1 MKKLTIVYTATNA
14 RTLGNA
20 CRLDM
25 ISFLTKHF
33 KSTILT
39 NQPKFIKTL
48 FPDIVI
54 IPINSS
60 NKGKLPVISS
70 FRYYKQLAKEVNK
83 IQNDGVFIFHDE
95 SPSSKWIKSPVFQYI
110 HQYGKR
116 DNDKSKSL
124 IKQVRNIISYISHL
138 QTIKGFKK
146 SELNFVVSTFL
157 IDYFKNEGV
166 NNLVHIPHAINITKF
181 QKPLLTK
188 DHERLKDLRDEGYF
202 IVSYTGWVTEGRGYQ
217 LMMDAIKEAVAKDN
231 KIVLVIAGADEE
243 FSKRIFDFQKKYN
256 LEKNIINYGVVDSSL
271 TPGILYYSDV
281 CLSFLDNVPAHL
293 VSPPQKIFEYFASGK
308 PVICNDI
315 QTHTTFV
322 NNGETG
328 FIVNLDSK
336 EVSSKILALKENLK
350 KHKEMCVNAEQESL
364 KYDISNVYGKMTHD
378 IKEVLNEY

>member
-1 MKKLTIVYTATNA
+1 MKKLTIVFTTSHAD
-14 RTLGNA
+14 TLGNA

-54 IPINSS
+54 IPINTS

-83 IQNDGVFIFHDE
+83 IQSDGVFIFNDE
-95 SPSSKWIKSPVFQYI
+95 SPSAIWIKSPVFQYI
-110 HQYGKR
+110 HQYGERNNNGSNSIK
-116 DNDKSKSL
+116 KL
-124 IKQVRNIISYISHL
+124 IKKNISFLEHKLIV
-138 QTIKGFKK
+138 KGFKK

-166 NNLVHIPHAINITKF
+166 RNLSHIPHAMDIEKF
-181 QKPLLTK
+181 RKPLLTK
-188 DHERLKDLRDEGYF
+188 DHERLKDLREAGYF
-202 IVSYTGWVTEGRGYQ
+202 IVSYTGWVTENRGYQ
-217 LMMDAIKEAVAKDN
+217 LMMDAIKEAVTKDN
-231 KIVLVIAGADEE
+231 KIVLVIAGANEV
-243 FSKRIFDFQKKYN
+243 FSKRIFDFQKKNN

-336 EVSSKILALKENLK
+336 EVSSKILALKENLE

-364 KYDISNVYGKMTHD
+364 KYEISNVYGEMIHD